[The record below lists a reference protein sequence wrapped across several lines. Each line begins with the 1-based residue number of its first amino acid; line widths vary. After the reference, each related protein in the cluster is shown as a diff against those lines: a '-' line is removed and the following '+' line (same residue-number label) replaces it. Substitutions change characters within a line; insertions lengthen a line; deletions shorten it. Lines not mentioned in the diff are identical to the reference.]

1 MEHTAFIGVDLLAD
15 RRHFTLAALDA
26 DLQVLVLAPSRMEEV
41 LAFAAGQA
49 AAVIGVN
56 APARPKTKAARK
68 QREGRVEGEGY
79 YQPRLAEFEMRQQGM
94 PVRTQR
100 ASEGKSPLWMRKGF
114 YLYERMAELG
124 YTFYPSADSPR
135 QFFETQ
141 TEACFFNWIGAQ
153 LFHFGTLESR
163 LQLQLALHQMGM
175 HVADPMNFFEEVTSH
190 RLLHGILPV
199 EKIHSAAELNALA
212 AAYTA
217 CLAVTQPQDVLVL
230 GSREEGQVVVP
241 ARKEEHVL

>member
-1 MEHTAFIGVDLLAD
+1 MEHTAFIGIDLVAD

-26 DLQVLVLAPSRMEEV
+26 DLQVLALAPSRMEEV
-41 LAFAAGQA
+41 LAFAAGQS
-49 AAVIGVN
+49 AAVIGIN
-56 APARPKTKAARK
+56 APSKPKTSAARK
-68 QREGRVEGEGY
+68 HRTGKPVGDGY

-94 PVRTQR
+94 PVRSQPV
-100 ASEGKSPLWMRKGF
+100 AESKSPLWVRKGF
-114 YLYERMAELG
+114 YLYERMVELG
-124 YTFYPSADSPR
+124 YVSYPGDDSPR

-141 TEACFFNWIGAQ
+141 AEACFFNWTGAR

-163 LQLQLALHQMGM
+163 LQLQLVLHQLGL
-175 HVADPMNFFEEVTSH
+175 HVPDPMNFFEEVTSY

-199 EKIHSAAELNALA
+199 EKIHTAAELNALA

-217 CLAVTQPQDVLVL
+217 CLAITQPKQVLVL

-241 ARKEEHVL
+241 ARKEERTA

>member
-1 MEHTAFIGVDLLAD
+1 MEHTVFIGVDLVAD

-26 DLQVLVLAPSRMEEV
+26 DLQVLALAPSRMEEV
-41 LAFAAGQA
+41 LAFAAGQT

-68 QREGRVEGEGY
+68 HQNDKPEGAGY
-79 YQPRLAEFEMRQQGM
+79 FQPRLAEFEMRQQGM
-94 PVRTQR
+94 PVRVQR

-114 YLYERMAELG
+114 YLYERMVELE
-124 YTFYPSADSPR
+124 YEFYPSDEAPC

-141 TEACFFNWIGAQ
+141 AEACFFNWIGDQ

-163 LQLQLALHQMGM
+163 LQLQLALHQLGL
-175 HVADPMNFFEEVTSH
+175 HIADPMIFFEEVTSH

-217 CLAVTQPQDVLVL
+217 FLAVTQPQQVLVL

-241 ARKEEHVL
+241 ARKDESIF

>member
-1 MEHTAFIGVDLLAD
+1 MEHTAFIGVDLVAD

-26 DLQVLVLAPSRMEEV
+26 DLQVLALAPGRMEEV
-41 LAFAAGQA
+41 LAFAAGQGT
-49 AAVIGVN
+49 AVIGIN
-56 APARPKTKAARK
+56 APSRPKAGAAKKRRSGK
-68 QREGRVEGEGY
+68 PDGEGY

-94 PVRTQR
+94 PVRTLR

-114 YLYERMAELG
+114 YLYERMVELG
-124 YTFYPSADSPR
+124 YAFYPSDDSPR

-141 TEACFFNWIGAQ
+141 AEACFFNWIGAQ

-163 LQLQLALHQMGM
+163 LQLQLALHQLGL
-175 HVADPMNFFEEVTSH
+175 HVPDPMIFFEEVTSH
-190 RLLHGILPV
+190 RLLHGILPL

-217 CLAVTQPQDVLVL
+217 CLAITQPQQVLVL

-241 ARKEEHVL
+241 ARKEEQTL